1 MQEKTMI
8 LEMVK
13 DGKINVDEA
22 VKLLYALNSTKTSPK
37 EEFEQNLHKFSK
49 NMDNFAKD
57 IKYKFNDLAKNDGAK
72 FKENTQNFFNKTG
85 EVIDDFANSLKDLFS
100 PNFQETQ
107 NYNQNEFNQ
116 NYQNQNCENQNYQ
129 NDDIIDQ

>member
-22 VKLLYALNSTKTSPK
+22 VKLLYALNSTKSSPK
-37 EEFEQNLHKFSK
+37 EEFEQNLYKFSK
-49 NMDNFAKD
+49 NIDNFAKD
-57 IKYKFNDLAKNDGAK
+57 IKYKFNDLTKNDAIK
-72 FKENTQNFFNKTG
+72 LKENTQNFFNKTG
-85 EVIDDFANSLKDLFS
+85 EVLDDFTNSLKDFFTS
-100 PNFQETQ
+100 SSQEVE
-107 NYNQNEFNQ
+107 NYNQNEFNE
-116 NYQNQNCENQNYQ
+116 NYQNQNNK

>member
-8 LEMVK
+8 LEMIK

-22 VKLLYALNSTKTSPK
+22 VKLLYALNSTKSSPK

-57 IKYKFNDLAKNDGAK
+57 IKYKFNDLTKNDGAK

-85 EVIDDFANSLKDLFS
+85 EVLDDFANSVKDFFT
-100 PNFQETQ
+100 PNPQEMQ
-107 NYNQNEFNQ
+107 NYNQNEFN
-116 NYQNQNCENQNYQ
+116 ENNK

>member
-8 LEMVK
+8 LEMVR

-22 VKLLYALNSTKTSPK
+22 VKLLYALNSTKSSPK
-37 EEFEQNLHKFSK
+37 EEFEQNLHKLSK

-57 IKYKFNDLAKNDGAK
+57 IKYKFNDLAKNDSAK
-72 FKENTQNFFNKTG
+72 FKESTQNFFNKTG
-85 EVIDDFANSLKDLFS
+85 EVIDDFANSLKDLFT
-100 PNFQETQ
+100 PNYKEEQ
-107 NYNQNEFNQ
+107 NYNQNEFNENFQ
-116 NYQNQNCENQNYQ
+116 NENNK